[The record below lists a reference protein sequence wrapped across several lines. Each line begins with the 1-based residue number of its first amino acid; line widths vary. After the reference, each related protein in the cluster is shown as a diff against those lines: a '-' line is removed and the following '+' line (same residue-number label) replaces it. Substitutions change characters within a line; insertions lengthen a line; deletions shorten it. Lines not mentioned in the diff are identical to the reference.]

1 MSNRL
6 GVIWNLLS
14 RYKYLITVVV
24 GVALVGFFDEN
35 SFLRRI
41 QYDLQISQLKD
52 EIRKYN
58 DRNEAAAKELRS
70 IRHDPKAIEKIA
82 RERYFMKADDEDIY
96 VLSTD
101 LPTEGTTATEGQD
114 QSIEME
120 EINEATE

>member
-14 RYKYLITVVV
+14 RYKYLITIVV
-24 GVALVGFFDEN
+24 GVALVGFIDEN

-58 DRNEAAAKELRS
+58 DRNEAATKELRS

>member
-6 GVIWNLLS
+6 GVICNLLS
-14 RYKYLITVVV
+14 RYKYLITIVV
-24 GVALVGFFDEN
+24 GVALVGFLDEN

-101 LPTEGTTATEGQD
+101 LPTEGPTATEGQD